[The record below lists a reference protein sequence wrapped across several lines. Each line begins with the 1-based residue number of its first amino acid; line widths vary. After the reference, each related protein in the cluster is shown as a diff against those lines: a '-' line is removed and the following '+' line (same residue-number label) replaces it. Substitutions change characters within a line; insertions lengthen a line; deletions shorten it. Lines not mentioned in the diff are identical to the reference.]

1 MKLLEELS
9 RNQQTIH
16 DKGFKFGDPDKYSKI
31 KVGSKNLED
40 VVVDLSQIKQ
50 AIKHANFCSAS
61 KRDVLKAIA
70 EHDLAEQRRLSNL
83 FYDISGI
90 YQKVCNTFAFLYRY
104 DWYAVPE
111 IYDDAASDTKVL
123 KEFYKVLNFLDE
135 SYVRKMCGDIALQVI
150 K

>member
-1 MKLLEELS
+1 MEELG

-40 VVVDLSQIKQ
+40 VIVDLSQIKQ
-50 AIKHANFCSAS
+50 AIKHVNFCSAS

>member
-90 YQKVCNTFAFLYRY
+90 YQKVCNTFAFSANLECSPCCSRNCSIKGYETA
-104 DWYAVPE
+104 DVNPCLNAITPE
-111 IYDDAASDTKVL
+111 MIMKLVEDNNL
-123 KEFYKVLNFLDE
+123 L
-135 SYVRKMCGDIALQVI
+135 
-150 K
+150 